1 MPGDLKMLLEEAGVK
16 YLCAQL
22 PPPPTWPLQGH
33 CKLSSGYPCSSPTL
47 VPKRRTLLSQERES
61 SPRVA
66 LGHAFYS
73 AFKSFLLTDS

>member
-22 PPPPTWPLQGH
+22 PPPPTRPLQGH

-47 VPKRRTLLSQERES
+47 VPEGGPFSPKSMRAVQEWLLAMHFTQLLSLS
-61 SPRVA
+61 
-66 LGHAFYS
+66 Y
-73 AFKSFLLTDS
+73 